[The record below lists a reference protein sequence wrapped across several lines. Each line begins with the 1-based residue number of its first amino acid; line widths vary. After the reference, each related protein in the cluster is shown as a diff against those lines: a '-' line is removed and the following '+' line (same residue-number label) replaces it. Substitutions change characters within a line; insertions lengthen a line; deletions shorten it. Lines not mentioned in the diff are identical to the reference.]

1 MSSKLPVQTLIQIAL
16 EMNLPDLVNF
26 CAQSRHILD
35 NVCLKDRFWLVK
47 LEKDFPGYPM
57 VRASPSEN
65 YVLLYQLTR
74 LAKKHNWKGHR
85 NFLSYSKLISICWRM
100 QMPKMWC
107 FNDKKNRNNLREM

>member
-74 LAKKHNWKGHR
+74 LAKKHNWKGTILQL
-85 NFLSYSKLISICWRM
+85 NDTLTEKQVEQLIREG
-100 QMPKMWC
+100 
-107 FNDKKNRNNLREM
+107 KKYGMF